1 MRLPPGSRALRRRS
15 SLSHPGLRRAPP
27 VGTVGLRNRAASSP
41 VREKGDKVFGERFRA
56 TTGFITDANDTFPN
70 DDFFPDIDDL
80 FDDMGDNTNNGHASA
95 SVQYVL
101 ISPMFRFMF
110 QIMVQFLV
118 LAFGV
123 DMLSSNSL
131 LRMIFAYCLKVHMT
145 SLIHVIVVMF
155 YLLFSWIKFCG
166 KLLTFPTLSWILDD
180 VYKQEPM
187 HQLSFQN
194 SGS

>member
-1 MRLPPGSRALRRRS
+1 
-15 SLSHPGLRRAPP
+15 
-27 VGTVGLRNRAASSP
+27 
-41 VREKGDKVFGERFRA
+41 
-56 TTGFITDANDTFPN
+56 
-70 DDFFPDIDDL
+70 
-80 FDDMGDNTNNGHASA
+80 
-95 SVQYVL
+95 
-101 ISPMFRFMF
+101 
-110 QIMVQFLV
+110 MVQFLV

-187 HQLSFQN
+187 HQLSF
-194 SGS
+194 